1 MTGYG
6 PALPPSP
13 RRSSAMVRRAHGY
26 TRSVPAACSRMFA
39 MAGRQ
44 AISHEPICKF
54 LSNRKAGL
62 LEVLK

>member
-13 RRSSAMVRRAHGY
+13 RRSSAVVRRAHGY
-26 TRSVPAACSRMFA
+26 ARSVPAACIPVFA

-44 AISHEPICKF
+44 ATSHEPICKF
-54 LSNRKAGL
+54 LLNRKAGP